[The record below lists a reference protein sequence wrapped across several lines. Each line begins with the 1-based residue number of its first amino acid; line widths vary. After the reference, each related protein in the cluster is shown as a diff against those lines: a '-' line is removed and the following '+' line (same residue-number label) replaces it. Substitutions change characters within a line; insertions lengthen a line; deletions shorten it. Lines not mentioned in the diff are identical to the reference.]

1 MPQQWCTHG
10 THMDVNTGPDM
21 ELSRRNRKDQAYVTM
36 TSHVFAQPARCLL
49 FSSASVKLELGAQRV
64 KGSLGCFLNLEKA
77 ATLKSNSTS
86 QAGAGLD
93 TRTERETSEAARP
106 ELTVLSVT
114 VEVKA

>member
-1 MPQQWCTHG
+1 MG
-10 THMDVNTGPDM
+10 VNTGPDM
-21 ELSRRNRKDQAYVTM
+21 ELSLRDRKDQAYVTM
-36 TSHVFAQPARCLL
+36 TSHVFAQLAQCLL

-77 ATLKSNSTS
+77 ETLESNSTS

-93 TRTERETSEAARP
+93 TSTERETLEAAKP

-114 VEVKA
+114 VEAKA